1 MTGEEYSE
9 SLKLNQDKGQ
19 IKTIIEKTNPWMLA
33 LSNGNAWLRAEVL
46 SAVCL
51 HTLTFL
57 ADNLACHKIRI
68 ANTPLTEM
76 HVLSLL
82 CHHKKLLPVS
92 SNATNFNLNLQRRKR
107 RSHMHSKIL
116 ITY

>member
-1 MTGEEYSE
+1 MEGP
-9 SLKLNQDKGQ
+9 
-19 IKTIIEKTNPWMLA
+19 NPWTLA
-33 LSNGNAWLRAEVL
+33 LSNGNTWLRAEVL

-51 HTLTFL
+51 RTLTFL
-57 ADNLACHKIRI
+57 PDNLACHKIRI

-76 HVLSLL
+76 HVLPLL

-92 SNATNFNLNLQRRKR
+92 PNATNFNLNLQRRKR
-107 RSHMHSKIL
+107 RSDMHSKIL